1 MALPR
6 VILFGEKE
14 IFLIYCLSINFYLLS
29 IIINRKSTN
38 MQKSKTFLWNLLSV
52 LIWIIFVS
60 YCVQAGTLLFT
71 VAYSYVKPEV
81 AGKLYLDLNLSAL
94 RENQLEVY
102 LSVCAGV
109 IMLLIAKAYLFYQVI
124 RISIQLQRVKPFSSE
139 VAAAISSITRNA
151 FAVGILGIV
160 GTGSIAEFTK
170 QGMDFSTLAQFCD
183 DSTGYLAMSAVMFVI
198 DQIFKRGVE
207 LQTENDLTV

>member
-1 MALPR
+1 
-6 VILFGEKE
+6 
-14 IFLIYCLSINFYLLS
+14 
-29 IIINRKSTN
+29 

-81 AGKLYLDLNLSAL
+81 AGKLYLDLNLSSL